1 MFETKKSPK
10 YQLKTS
16 KLMKNLKNDK
26 SRQKCD
32 YVLLH
37 NVFFLPSFAGA
48 PTAVLEL
55 PVTGP
60 LITND

>member
-26 SRQKCD
+26 SRQKCV
-32 YVLLH
+32 Y
-37 NVFFLPSFAGA
+37 VFFLPSFAGA
-48 PTAVLEL
+48 PAAVLKL